1 MVSVLTAQR
10 VRAIKT
16 EGGRKNLENQYAIEM
31 LNITKKFPGI
41 IANDN
46 ITLQLKK
53 GEIHALLGENGAG
66 KSTLLHIIGCL
77 DKPTSGSYLL
87 NGQDV
92 SQLSLSK
99 LAEIRNASFGFVMQH
114 FALIE
119 EDNALQNVATPL
131 LFAKARRSQMDA
143 RAMEQLRNVG
153 MEQMANKRI
162 ATLSGGEKQRV
173 AIARA
178 MVNNP
183 EIILADEPTGALDR
197 ANTEKIVQLFQ
208 QLNEKGKTII
218 IVTHD
223 DFVAQSCRRIV
234 TIADGVI
241 KST

>member
-1 MVSVLTAQR
+1 MLIALNGISKSYQASHGAPPYQVLKDANLSIDKGEMV
-10 VRAIKT
+10 AIK
-16 EGGRKNLENQYAIEM
+16 GSS
-31 LNITKKFPGI
+31 
-41 IANDN
+41 
-46 ITLQLKK
+46 
-53 GEIHALLGENGAG
+53 GAG

-87 NGQDV
+87 NGQNV

-119 EDNALQNVATPL
+119 EDSALQNVATPL

-208 QLNEKGKTII
+208 QLNENGKTII

>member
-1 MVSVLTAQR
+1 MLIALKGISKSYQASHGAPPYQVLKDANLSIDKGEMV
-10 VRAIKT
+10 AIK
-16 EGGRKNLENQYAIEM
+16 GSS
-31 LNITKKFPGI
+31 
-41 IANDN
+41 
-46 ITLQLKK
+46 
-53 GEIHALLGENGAG
+53 GAG

-87 NGQDV
+87 NGQNV

-119 EDNALQNVATPL
+119 EDSALQNVATPL
-131 LFAKARRSQMDA
+131 LFAKTRKSQMDA

-153 MEQMANKRI
+153 MEQMENKRI

>member
-1 MVSVLTAQR
+1 MLIALNGISKSYQASHGAPPYQVLKDANLSIDKGEMV
-10 VRAIKT
+10 AIK
-16 EGGRKNLENQYAIEM
+16 GSS
-31 LNITKKFPGI
+31 
-41 IANDN
+41 
-46 ITLQLKK
+46 
-53 GEIHALLGENGAG
+53 GAG

-208 QLNEKGKTII
+208 QLNEKEKTII

>member
-1 MVSVLTAQR
+1 MLIALNGISKSYQASHGAPPYQVLKDANLSIDKGEMV
-10 VRAIKT
+10 AIK
-16 EGGRKNLENQYAIEM
+16 GSS
-31 LNITKKFPGI
+31 
-41 IANDN
+41 
-46 ITLQLKK
+46 
-53 GEIHALLGENGAG
+53 GAG

-87 NGQDV
+87 NGQNV

-119 EDNALQNVATPL
+119 EDSALQNVATPL

-197 ANTEKIVQLFQ
+197 ANTEKIMQLFQ

>member
-1 MVSVLTAQR
+1 MLIALNGISKSYQASRGAPPYQVLKDANLSIDKGEMV
-10 VRAIKT
+10 AIK
-16 EGGRKNLENQYAIEM
+16 GSS
-31 LNITKKFPGI
+31 
-41 IANDN
+41 
-46 ITLQLKK
+46 
-53 GEIHALLGENGAG
+53 GAG

>member
-1 MVSVLTAQR
+1 MLIALNGISKSYQASHGAPPYQVLKDANLSIDKGEMV
-10 VRAIKT
+10 AIK
-16 EGGRKNLENQYAIEM
+16 GSS
-31 LNITKKFPGI
+31 
-41 IANDN
+41 
-46 ITLQLKK
+46 
-53 GEIHALLGENGAG
+53 GAG

-87 NGQDV
+87 NGQNV

-131 LFAKARRSQMDA
+131 LFAKARRSQMNA

>member
-1 MVSVLTAQR
+1 MLIALNGISKSYQASHGAPPYQVLKDANLSIDKGEMV
-10 VRAIKT
+10 AIK
-16 EGGRKNLENQYAIEM
+16 GSS
-31 LNITKKFPGI
+31 
-41 IANDN
+41 
-46 ITLQLKK
+46 
-53 GEIHALLGENGAG
+53 GAG

-178 MVNNP
+178 LVNDP
-183 EIILADEPTGALDR
+183 QLIIADEPTGNIDPELSY
-197 ANTEKIVQLFQ
+197 EIVELLQGI
-208 QLNEKGKTII
+208 NDIGTTILM
-218 IVTHD
+218 VTHEHSLVRQ
-223 DFVAQSCRRIV
+223 FGGRIINIDQGQIV
-234 TIADGVI
+234 FDEVI
-241 KST
+241 GGNLIHES

>member
-1 MVSVLTAQR
+1 MTYAYCVEWYLQKLSASHGAPPYQVLKDANLSIDKGEMV
-10 VRAIKT
+10 AIK
-16 EGGRKNLENQYAIEM
+16 GSS
-31 LNITKKFPGI
+31 
-41 IANDN
+41 
-46 ITLQLKK
+46 
-53 GEIHALLGENGAG
+53 GAG

-87 NGQDV
+87 NGQNV

-119 EDNALQNVATPL
+119 EDSALQNVATPL

>member
-1 MVSVLTAQR
+1 MLIALNGISKSYQASHGAPPYQVLKDANLSIDKGEMV
-10 VRAIKT
+10 AIK
-16 EGGRKNLENQYAIEM
+16 GSS
-31 LNITKKFPGI
+31 
-41 IANDN
+41 
-46 ITLQLKK
+46 
-53 GEIHALLGENGAG
+53 GAG

-218 IVTHD
+218 TVTHD

>member
-1 MVSVLTAQR
+1 M
-10 VRAIKT
+10 
-16 EGGRKNLENQYAIEM
+16 
-31 LNITKKFPGI
+31 
-41 IANDN
+41 
-46 ITLQLKK
+46 
-53 GEIHALLGENGAG
+53 
-66 KSTLLHIIGCL
+66 

-87 NGQDV
+87 NGQNV

-119 EDNALQNVATPL
+119 EDSALQNVATPL

>member
-1 MVSVLTAQR
+1 MLIALNGISKSYQASHGAPPYQVLKDANLSIDKGEMV
-10 VRAIKT
+10 AIK
-16 EGGRKNLENQYAIEM
+16 GSS
-31 LNITKKFPGI
+31 
-41 IANDN
+41 
-46 ITLQLKK
+46 
-53 GEIHALLGENGAG
+53 GAG

-131 LFAKARRSQMDA
+131 LFAKARRSQMEA

>member
-1 MVSVLTAQR
+1 MLIALKGISKSYQASHGAPPYQVLKDANLSIDKGEMV
-10 VRAIKT
+10 AIK
-16 EGGRKNLENQYAIEM
+16 GSS
-31 LNITKKFPGI
+31 
-41 IANDN
+41 
-46 ITLQLKK
+46 
-53 GEIHALLGENGAG
+53 GAG

-87 NGQDV
+87 NGQNV

-119 EDNALQNVATPL
+119 EDSALQNVATPL

-178 MVNNP
+178 MVNTP

>member
-1 MVSVLTAQR
+1 MLIALKGISKSYQTSHGAPPYQVLKDANLSIDKGEMV
-10 VRAIKT
+10 AIK
-16 EGGRKNLENQYAIEM
+16 GSS
-31 LNITKKFPGI
+31 
-41 IANDN
+41 
-46 ITLQLKK
+46 
-53 GEIHALLGENGAG
+53 GAG

-87 NGQDV
+87 NGQNV

-119 EDNALQNVATPL
+119 EDSALQNVATPL
-131 LFAKARRSQMDA
+131 LFAKTRKSQMDA

-234 TIADGVI
+234 DGVI

>member
-1 MVSVLTAQR
+1 MLIALNGISKSYQASHGAPPYQVLKDANLSIDKGEMV
-10 VRAIKT
+10 AIK
-16 EGGRKNLENQYAIEM
+16 GSS
-31 LNITKKFPGI
+31 
-41 IANDN
+41 
-46 ITLQLKK
+46 
-53 GEIHALLGENGAG
+53 GAG

-87 NGQDV
+87 NGQNV

-119 EDNALQNVATPL
+119 EDSALQNVATPL

-143 RAMEQLRNVG
+143 RAMEQLQNVG

>member
-1 MVSVLTAQR
+1 MLIALNGISKSYQASHGAPPYQVLKDANLSIDKGEMV
-10 VRAIKT
+10 AIK
-16 EGGRKNLENQYAIEM
+16 GSS
-31 LNITKKFPGI
+31 
-41 IANDN
+41 
-46 ITLQLKK
+46 
-53 GEIHALLGENGAG
+53 GAG

-208 QLNEKGKTII
+208 QLNEKGKRL
-218 IVTHD
+218 
-223 DFVAQSCRRIV
+223 S
-234 TIADGVI
+234 
-241 KST
+241 S

>member
-1 MVSVLTAQR
+1 MLIALNGISKSYQASHGAPPYQVLKDANLSIDKGEMV
-10 VRAIKT
+10 AIK
-16 EGGRKNLENQYAIEM
+16 GSS
-31 LNITKKFPGI
+31 
-41 IANDN
+41 
-46 ITLQLKK
+46 
-53 GEIHALLGENGAG
+53 GAG

-162 ATLSGGEKQRV
+162 ATLSGGEKQRA

>member
-1 MVSVLTAQR
+1 MLIALNGISKSYQASHGAPPYQVLKDANLSIDKGEMV
-10 VRAIKT
+10 AIK
-16 EGGRKNLENQYAIEM
+16 GSS
-31 LNITKKFPGI
+31 
-41 IANDN
+41 
-46 ITLQLKK
+46 
-53 GEIHALLGENGAG
+53 GAG
-66 KSTLLHIIGCL
+66 KSTLLLIIGCL

>member
-1 MVSVLTAQR
+1 MLIALKGISKSYQASHGAPPYQVLKDANLSIDKGEMV
-10 VRAIKT
+10 AIK
-16 EGGRKNLENQYAIEM
+16 GSS
-31 LNITKKFPGI
+31 
-41 IANDN
+41 
-46 ITLQLKK
+46 
-53 GEIHALLGENGAG
+53 GAG

-153 MEQMANKRI
+153 MEQMENKRI

>member
-1 MVSVLTAQR
+1 MLIALNGISKSYQASHGAPPYQVLKDANLSIDKGEMV
-10 VRAIKT
+10 AIK
-16 EGGRKNLENQYAIEM
+16 GSS
-31 LNITKKFPGI
+31 
-41 IANDN
+41 
-46 ITLQLKK
+46 
-53 GEIHALLGENGAG
+53 GAG

-87 NGQDV
+87 NGQNV

-119 EDNALQNVATPL
+119 EDSALQNVATPL

-234 TIADGVI
+234 NIADGVI

>member
-1 MVSVLTAQR
+1 MLIVLNGISKSYQASHGAPPYQVLKDANLSIDKGEMV
-10 VRAIKT
+10 AIK
-16 EGGRKNLENQYAIEM
+16 GSS
-31 LNITKKFPGI
+31 
-41 IANDN
+41 
-46 ITLQLKK
+46 
-53 GEIHALLGENGAG
+53 GAG

>member
-1 MVSVLTAQR
+1 MLIALNGISKSYQASHGAPPYQVLKDANLSIDKGEMV
-10 VRAIKT
+10 AIK
-16 EGGRKNLENQYAIEM
+16 GSS
-31 LNITKKFPGI
+31 
-41 IANDN
+41 
-46 ITLQLKK
+46 
-53 GEIHALLGENGAG
+53 GAG

-87 NGQDV
+87 NGQNV

-119 EDNALQNVATPL
+119 EDSALQNVATPL
-131 LFAKARRSQMDA
+131 LFAKTRKSQMDA

>member
-1 MVSVLTAQR
+1 MLIALNGISKSYQASHGAPPYQVLKDANLSIDKGEMV
-10 VRAIKT
+10 AIK
-16 EGGRKNLENQYAIEM
+16 GSS
-31 LNITKKFPGI
+31 
-41 IANDN
+41 
-46 ITLQLKK
+46 
-53 GEIHALLGENGAG
+53 GAG

-92 SQLSLSK
+92 SQLPLSK

>member
-1 MVSVLTAQR
+1 MLIALNGISKSYQASHGAPPYQVLKDANLSIDKGEMV
-10 VRAIKT
+10 AIK
-16 EGGRKNLENQYAIEM
+16 GSS
-31 LNITKKFPGI
+31 
-41 IANDN
+41 
-46 ITLQLKK
+46 
-53 GEIHALLGENGAG
+53 GAG

-223 DFVAQSCRRIV
+223 DLSRSP
-234 TIADGVI
+234 ADAL
-241 KST
+241 

>member
-1 MVSVLTAQR
+1 MLIALNGISKSYQASHGAPPYQVLKDANLSIDKGKMV
-10 VRAIKT
+10 AIK
-16 EGGRKNLENQYAIEM
+16 GSS
-31 LNITKKFPGI
+31 
-41 IANDN
+41 
-46 ITLQLKK
+46 
-53 GEIHALLGENGAG
+53 GAG

>member
-1 MVSVLTAQR
+1 MLIALKGISKSYQASHGAPPYQVLKDANLSIDKGEMV
-10 VRAIKT
+10 AIK
-16 EGGRKNLENQYAIEM
+16 GSS
-31 LNITKKFPGI
+31 
-41 IANDN
+41 
-46 ITLQLKK
+46 
-53 GEIHALLGENGAG
+53 GAG

-119 EDNALQNVATPL
+119 EDSALQNVATPL
-131 LFAKARRSQMDA
+131 LFAKARKSQMDA

>member
-1 MVSVLTAQR
+1 MLIALNGISKSYQASHGAPPYQVLKDANLSIDKGEMV
-10 VRAIKT
+10 AIK
-16 EGGRKNLENQYAIEM
+16 GSS
-31 LNITKKFPGI
+31 
-41 IANDN
+41 
-46 ITLQLKK
+46 
-53 GEIHALLGENGAG
+53 GAG

-87 NGQDV
+87 NGQNV

-119 EDNALQNVATPL
+119 EDSALQNVATPL
-131 LFAKARRSQMDA
+131 LFAKTRKSQMDA
-143 RAMEQLRNVG
+143 RAMQQLRNVG

>member
-1 MVSVLTAQR
+1 MLIALNGISKSYQASHGAPPYQVLRDANLSIDKGEMV
-10 VRAIKT
+10 AIK
-16 EGGRKNLENQYAIEM
+16 GSS
-31 LNITKKFPGI
+31 
-41 IANDN
+41 
-46 ITLQLKK
+46 
-53 GEIHALLGENGAG
+53 GAG

>member
-1 MVSVLTAQR
+1 MLIALNGISKSYQASHGAPPYQVLKDANLSIDKGEMV
-10 VRAIKT
+10 AIK
-16 EGGRKNLENQYAIEM
+16 GSS
-31 LNITKKFPGI
+31 
-41 IANDN
+41 
-46 ITLQLKK
+46 
-53 GEIHALLGENGAG
+53 GAG

-87 NGQDV
+87 NGQNV

-99 LAEIRNASFGFVMQH
+99 LAEIRNASFGFVMHH

-119 EDNALQNVATPL
+119 EDSALQNVATPL

>member
-1 MVSVLTAQR
+1 MLIALKGISKSYQASHGAPPYQVLKDANLSIDKGEMV
-10 VRAIKT
+10 AIK
-16 EGGRKNLENQYAIEM
+16 GSS
-31 LNITKKFPGI
+31 
-41 IANDN
+41 
-46 ITLQLKK
+46 
-53 GEIHALLGENGAG
+53 GAG

-119 EDNALQNVATPL
+119 EDSALQNVATPL
-131 LFAKARRSQMDA
+131 LFAKTRKSQMDA

-178 MVNNP
+178 MVNTP

>member
-1 MVSVLTAQR
+1 MLKDANLSIDKGEMV
-10 VRAIKT
+10 AIK
-16 EGGRKNLENQYAIEM
+16 GSS
-31 LNITKKFPGI
+31 
-41 IANDN
+41 
-46 ITLQLKK
+46 
-53 GEIHALLGENGAG
+53 GAG

-87 NGQDV
+87 NGQNV

-119 EDNALQNVATPL
+119 EDSALQNVATPL